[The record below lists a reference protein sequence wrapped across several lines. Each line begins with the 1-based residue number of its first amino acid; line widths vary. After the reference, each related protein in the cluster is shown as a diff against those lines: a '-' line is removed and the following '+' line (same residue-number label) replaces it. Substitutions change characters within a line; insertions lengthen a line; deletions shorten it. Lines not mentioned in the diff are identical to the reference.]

1 VTGAPIVDQPAAITL
16 LSRSGCHL
24 CEAARA
30 VVAEQAALAG
40 VDWVEVDVDT
50 DEDLRADFGD
60 LVPVVLVD
68 GLEHAHY
75 RVDPARLRAAL
86 LTRPNS

>member
-1 VTGAPIVDQPAAITL
+1 VTGASITDPPAVVTL

-24 CEAARA
+24 CEAARV
-30 VVAEQAALAG
+30 VVAEQATAAG
-40 VDWVEVDVDT
+40 VGWTEIDVDS
-50 DEDLRADFGD
+50 DPDLRADFGD

-68 GLEHAHY
+68 GAEHAHY

-86 LTRPNS
+86 QTRPRS